1 MSLNMILETK
11 YKCILLFFKSREVF
25 SYENPVT
32 WGENIILD
40 QRHLLPIFYFFF
52 NVIVASQWAFLSG
65 IFKYKHSES

>member
-52 NVIVASQWAFLSG
+52 
-65 IFKYKHSES
+65 